1 MVFCSSCAPDAGD
14 EAEMPN
20 FRICI
25 DCQKRERLQPLD
37 VLQARYQTTMLH
49 GHLERYFTESLGWFP
64 CTESANIQNIQ
75 GLPSWSWTSR
85 DGPVDWTSSSTYGNE
100 TFLSAAS
107 ASKANI
113 VKFFYSDPEKGI
125 RKVNE
130 DVRTFSEL
138 RDDLQRQALHL
149 LLKAAPSWW
158 PQSAQRNRHPKDI
171 DAESLKSLISAV
183 FDNVDIEGWT
193 RSNIRFRIKDR
204 NRKGRVKEMSENGYA
219 RAALESL
226 EVNTESASWWPAEN
240 DMPEISD
247 SPDEAYDYA
256 GGSSISYDT
265 ALRHPSSL
273 LFNTTCVYLCV
284 DTRAYQAMR
293 TPKDGYRINFRIVPP
308 DGFTTVGI
316 TTSMSPKYVGNTF
329 PDSEHT
335 NDKLYPVFVIGACTA
350 PRIAASNAYRVGGA
364 GEMWDE
370 LCLQVVVAERDEE
383 RGVMRRLALGVVY
396 PDIWEA
402 LEPDWQSIVLV

>member
-1 MVFCSSCAPDAGD
+1 
-14 EAEMPN
+14 
-20 FRICI
+20 
-25 DCQKRERLQPLD
+25 
-37 VLQARYQTTMLH
+37 MLH